1 MKSLKLSSL
10 AEEDPGTEVDNKL
23 KMSPQDGLAARKAKG
38 DLGCVGQSIAGR
50 WREESSLPSTAED
63 TSVGTVLGSH
73 MQERH
78 GLAGEGQ

>member
-1 MKSLKLSSL
+1 MKSLKHSSL
-10 AEEDPGTEVDNKL
+10 AEEDPGTEVDKL
-23 KMSPQDGLAARKAKG
+23 KMSPQCGLAARKVN
-38 DLGCVGQSIAGR
+38 LGCVGQSIAGR

-63 TSVGTVLGSH
+63 TPVGTVLGSH